1 MIMDPATRRALVEA
15 LRNDPEFREDLRR
28 QLLTAELLELPE
40 KFAQFVAATEQ
51 RFTKLET
58 ALTDFIAAT
67 EQRFARLE
75 TALADFV
82 AATEQRFARLETAL
96 ADFIT
101 ATEQRFAR
109 LETALSQFAEQTNLR
124 LQALEEAQTRIQNDV
139 AELKSD
145 MTEVKSDVAELKS
158 DMTEVKSDVAEL
170 KTETRRTNGRLD
182 NGFGTNYE
190 IKVANNFGSL
200 AGQFLRLQRIQV
212 LKAAMFR
219 PDANLTELIADA
231 EDEARITPDQANE
244 LLAADLIAV
253 GRSRADRRAIY
264 VAAEVS
270 ISISHNDVHRAAAR
284 AQHLAQATGQPAVPA
299 VVGERI
305 DHAHEA
311 LARRRNVTVMR
322 LPSG

>member
-1 MIMDPATRRALVEA
+1 MITDPATRRALVEA

-58 ALTDFIAAT
+58 AL
-67 EQRFARLE
+67 
-75 TALADFV
+75 ADFV
-82 AATEQRFARLETAL
+82 A
-96 ADFIT
+96 

-139 AELKSD
+139 AELK
-145 MTEVKSDVAELKS
+145 T

-170 KTETRRTNGRLD
+170 KTETRRINGRLD
-182 NGFGTNYE
+182 NGFGANYE

-200 AGQFLRLQRIQV
+200 AGQFQRIQV

-231 EDEARITPDQANE
+231 EDEAHITPDQANE

-253 GRSRADRRAIY
+253 GRSRADRRVIY

-270 ISISHNDVHRAAAR
+270 ISISDNDVHRAAAR
-284 AQHLAQATGQPAVPA
+284 AQHLAQATGQPAVPDD
-299 VVGERI
+299 GERI
-305 DHAHEA
+305 DPTHEA

>member
-58 ALTDFIAAT
+58 AL
-67 EQRFARLE
+67 
-75 TALADFV
+75 ADFV
-82 AATEQRFARLETAL
+82 AATEQRFTKLETAL
-96 ADFIT
+96 ADFVA

-145 MTEVKSDVAELKS
+145 VAELKSDMVEVKSDVAELKS

-182 NGFGTNYE
+182 NGFGANYE

-219 PDANLTELIADA
+219 PDANLTDLIADA
-231 EDEARITPDQANE
+231 EDEARIAPDQANE

-253 GRSRADRRAIY
+253 GRSRADRRVIY

-270 ISISHNDVHRAAAR
+270 ISMSDNDVHRAAAR

-305 DHAHEA
+305 DPAHEA

>member
-51 RFTKLET
+51 RF
-58 ALTDFIAAT
+58 
-67 EQRFARLE
+67 
-75 TALADFV
+75 
-82 AATEQRFARLETAL
+82 ARLETAL
-96 ADFIT
+96 ADFIA

-139 AELKSD
+139 AELKTD

-158 DMTEVKSDVAEL
+158 DVAEL
-170 KTETRRTNGRLD
+170 KTEARRTNGRLD

-200 AGQFLRLQRIQV
+200 AGQFLRLQRTQV

-244 LLAADLIAV
+244 LLATDLIAV
-253 GRSRADRRAIY
+253 GRSRADRRVIY

-270 ISISHNDVHRAAAR
+270 ISISDNDVHRAVAR

-305 DHAHEA
+305 GPTHEA